1 MKVSEKLLL
10 SFTENMSA
18 LVHSGMSII
27 DALNITREIDDGK
40 QNNELCSL
48 LMEEL
53 KNGEPLSNALEKI
66 SSDFNGLYKS
76 LIQIGE
82 RTGNTDVVFGKLC
95 GYLMQKREMKE
106 KIRASLTYP
115 IIVFCTAIAVIFIIL
130 FFVFPKLSSV
140 FEVLSEGSKNF
151 VLITSNMKRN
161 TYVFMIIS
169 SIILMGIGIVFY
181 LYKNNTAVKMKIDFL
196 KFHIPLLSFYEKF
209 IWEVGLFPH
218 IYSLPMG
225 VILCGSGIQIVDA
238 LIQSSEVVKNDYFKK
253 EIYEVRE
260 EISEGMSFT
269 ETLKN
274 KKVFPKY
281 FIAWMGIGET
291 TGNIVQIFDQIYNYY
306 ESRSKYYLKQ
316 FSTNAESV
324 FILLTGIIVF
334 VMVMQFVLPIFKMLG
349 EV

>member
-27 DALNITREIDDGK
+27 DSLSVTKEIDDCK
-40 QNNELCSL
+40 QNEELCSL

-66 SSDFNGLYKS
+66 SPDFNGLYKS

-209 IWEVGLFPH
+209 IC
-218 IYSLPMG
+218 IYDFSFSMK
-225 VILCGSGIQIVDA
+225 ILCGSGIQIVDA

-269 ETLKN
+269 ESLKG
-274 KKVFPKY
+274 KIVFPKY

>member
-27 DALNITREIDDGK
+27 DSLSITKEIDDCK
-40 QNNELCSL
+40 QNEELCSHL
-48 LMEEL
+48 IEEL
-53 KNGEPLSNALEKI
+53 NNGEPLSNALEKI
-66 SSDFNGLYKS
+66 SPDFNGLYKS

-209 IWEVGLFPH
+209 IC
-218 IYSLPMG
+218 IYDFSFSMR
-225 VILCGSGIQIVDA
+225 ILCGSGIQIVDA

-269 ETLKN
+269 ESLKG
-274 KKVFPKY
+274 KIVFPKY

-291 TGNIVQIFDQIYNYY
+291 TGNIVQIFDQIYYY
-306 ESRSKYYLKQ
+306 YDSRSKYYLKQ

>member
-53 KNGEPLSNALEKI
+53 NNGEPLSNALDKI
-66 SSDFNGLYKS
+66 FPDFNGLYKS
-76 LIQIGE
+76 LIRIGE

-209 IWEVGLFPH
+209 IC
-218 IYSLPMG
+218 IYDFSFSMR
-225 VILCGSGIQIVDA
+225 ILCGSGIQIVDA

-269 ETLKN
+269 ESLKG
-274 KKVFPKY
+274 KIVFPKY

-291 TGNIVQIFDQIYNYY
+291 TGNIVQIFDQIYYY
-306 ESRSKYYLKQ
+306 YDSRSKYYLKQ

>member
-53 KNGEPLSNALEKI
+53 NNGEPLSNALDKI
-66 SSDFNGLYKS
+66 FPDFNGLYKS
-76 LIQIGE
+76 LIRIGE

-95 GYLMQKREMKE
+95 DYLMQKREMKE

-169 SIILMGIGIVFY
+169 SIILIGIGIVFY
-181 LYKNNTAVKMKIDFL
+181 LYKNNSAVKMKIDFL

-209 IWEVGLFPH
+209 IC
-218 IYSLPMG
+218 IYDFSFSMK
-225 VILCGSGIQIVDA
+225 ILCGSGIQIVDA
-238 LIQSSEVVKNDYFKK
+238 LIQSSEVVKNDYFRR

-260 EISEGMSFT
+260 DISGGMSFS
-269 ETLKN
+269 ESLKG
-274 KKVFPKY
+274 KIVFPKY

>member
-1 MKVSEKLLL
+1 
-10 SFTENMSA
+10 MSA

-27 DALNITREIDDGK
+27 DSLSVTKEIDDCK
-40 QNNELCSL
+40 QNEELCSHL
-48 LMEEL
+48 IEEL
-53 KNGEPLSNALEKI
+53 NNGDLLSNALDKI
-66 SSDFNGLYKS
+66 SPDFNGLYKS
-76 LIQIGE
+76 LIRIGE
-82 RTGNTDVVFGKLC
+82 RTGNTDIVFGKLC
-95 GYLMQKREMKE
+95 DYLMQKREMKE

-130 FFVFPKLSSV
+130 FFVFPKLSSF

-181 LYKNNTAVKMKIDFL
+181 LYKNNSAVKMKIDFL

-209 IWEVGLFPH
+209 IC
-218 IYSLPMG
+218 IYDFSFSMK
-225 VILCGSGIQIVDA
+225 ILCGSGIQIVDA
-238 LIQSSEVVKNDYFKK
+238 LIQSSEVVKNDFFRR

-260 EISEGMSFT
+260 DISGGMSFT
-269 ETLKN
+269 ESLKG

>member
-66 SSDFNGLYKS
+66 SPDFNGLYKS

-82 RTGNTDVVFGKLC
+82 RTGNIDIVFGKLC
-95 GYLMQKREMKE
+95 DYLMQKREMKE

-161 TYVFMIIS
+161 TYVFIIIS
-169 SIILMGIGIVFY
+169 SIILMGIGMVSY
-181 LYKNNTAVKMKIDFL
+181 LYRNSAAVKMKIDFL

-209 IWEVGLFPH
+209 IC
-218 IYSLPMG
+218 IYDFSFSMK
-225 VILCGSGIQIVDA
+225 ILCGSGIQIVDA

-260 EISEGMSFT
+260 DISGGMSFS
-269 ETLKN
+269 ESLKG
-274 KKVFPKY
+274 KIVFPKY
-281 FIAWMGIGET
+281 FIVWMGIGET

>member
-27 DALNITREIDDGK
+27 DSLSVTKEIDDCK
-40 QNNELCSL
+40 QNEELCSHL
-48 LMEEL
+48 IEEL
-53 KNGEPLSNALEKI
+53 NNGDLLSNALDKI
-66 SSDFNGLYKS
+66 SPDFNGLYKS
-76 LIQIGE
+76 LIRIGE
-82 RTGNTDVVFGKLC
+82 RTGNTDIVFGKLC

-115 IIVFCTAIAVIFIIL
+115 IIVFCTAIAVILIII

-209 IWEVGLFPH
+209 IC
-218 IYSLPMG
+218 IYDFSFSMK
-225 VILCGSGIQIVDA
+225 ILCGSGIQIVDA

-269 ETLKN
+269 ESLKG
-274 KKVFPKY
+274 KIVFPKY

>member
-27 DALNITREIDDGK
+27 DSLSITKEIDDCK
-40 QNNELCSL
+40 QNEELCSHL
-48 LMEEL
+48 IEEL
-53 KNGEPLSNALEKI
+53 NNGELLSNALEKI
-66 SSDFNGLYKS
+66 SPDFNGLYKS

-82 RTGNTDVVFGKLC
+82 RTGNIDIVFGKLC
-95 GYLMQKREMKE
+95 DYLMQKREMKE

-115 IIVFCTAIAVIFIIL
+115 VIVFCTAIAVIFIIL

-169 SIILMGIGIVFY
+169 SIILMGTGIVFY
-181 LYKNNTAVKMKIDFL
+181 LYKNNSAVKMKIDFL

-209 IWEVGLFPH
+209 IC
-218 IYSLPMG
+218 IYDFSFSMK
-225 VILCGSGIQIVDA
+225 ILCGSGIQIVDA

-260 EISEGMSFT
+260 DISEGMSFT
-269 ETLKN
+269 ESLKG
-274 KKVFPKY
+274 KIVFPKY

>member
-27 DALNITREIDDGK
+27 DSLSITKEIDDCK
-40 QNNELCSL
+40 QNEELCSHL
-48 LMEEL
+48 IEEL
-53 KNGEPLSNALEKI
+53 NNGDLLSNALDKI
-66 SSDFNGLYKS
+66 SPDFNGLYKS
-76 LIQIGE
+76 LIRIGE
-82 RTGNTDVVFGKLC
+82 RTGNIDIVFGKLC
-95 GYLMQKREMKE
+95 DYLMQKREMKE

-209 IWEVGLFPH
+209 IC
-218 IYSLPMG
+218 IYDFSFSMR
-225 VILCGSGIQIVDA
+225 ILCGSGIQIVDA

-269 ETLKN
+269 ESLKG
-274 KKVFPKY
+274 KIVFPKY

-291 TGNIVQIFDQIYNYY
+291 TGNIVQIFDQIYYY
-306 ESRSKYYLKQ
+306 YDSRSKYYLKQ